1 VALLVQDLMAT
12 SFTEATQ
19 RDAVRPEARYR
30 KDGSTALHAAA
41 RRSDDDKAITIVPE
55 VDAPWAVEPVR
66 ERLELVVGHGGEQ
79 VGHDGAVKI
88 PGALEVRNGVMGEAR
103 LEELLHRGRRA
114 GREGGESQRCAYK
127 GVRRGDGEVGV
138 GDVGVGHAGASVARH
153 LHRA

>member
-1 VALLVQDLMAT
+1 VQEGRVYGAPRCGQ
-12 SFTEATQ
+12 AQ
-19 RDAVRPEARYR
+19 R
-30 KDGSTALHAAA
+30 
-41 RRSDDDKAITIVPE
+41 RRQGHHDRSRGRR
-55 VDAPWAVEPVR
+55 PWAVEPVR

-138 GDVGVGHAGASVARH
+138 GDLGVGHAGASVARH